1 MSLKFKNF
9 IRTKFLFLILIIFIP
24 LIFGLIIYM
33 TNEKDAYAA
42 VNLSPDNHEIISL
55 GKSVY
60 SQNCASCHGIKL
72 EGQKNWMSRLPDGL
86 MPAPPHDET
95 GHTWHH
101 SDKYL
106 FMITKNGIEDIIGQK
121 YPNNMPAY
129 KDILSDK
136 EIISV
141 LSYIKSTWPNRI
153 KKIHDQINAREKS
166 NQS

>member
-1 MSLKFKNF
+1 MSLDFKNF
-9 IRTKFLFLILIIFIP
+9 IKNKFLFLIFIP
-24 LIFGLIIYM
+24 SIILILGIVFLLAE
-33 TNEKDAYAA
+33 EKVAEAA
-42 VNLSPDNHEIISL
+42 ITLNPENKEIISL

-60 SQNCASCHGIKL
+60 VQNCASCHGTKL
-72 EGQKNWMSRLPDGL
+72 EGQKDWMSRLPDGL
-86 MPAPPHDET
+86 IPAPPHDET

-106 FMITKNGIEDIIGQK
+106 FMITKYGIEDIIGQK

-141 LSYIKSTWPNRI
+141 LSYIKSTWPNKI
-153 KKIHDQINAREKS
+153 KKIHDQINDREKS
-166 NQS
+166 K

>member
-1 MSLKFKNF
+1 MSLNFKSF
-9 IRTKFLFLILIIFIP
+9 TKNKSLFLIIIPSIILILGMVFY
-24 LIFGLIIYM
+24 FAE
-33 TNEKDAYAA
+33 EKVAEAA
-42 VNLSPDNHEIISL
+42 ITLNPDNKETIGL

-60 SQNCASCHGIKL
+60 VQNCASCHGVKL
-72 EGQKNWMSRLPDGL
+72 EGQKDWMSRLPDGL

-106 FMITKNGIEDIIGQK
+106 FMITKYGIEDIIGQK

-129 KDILSDK
+129 KNILSDK

-141 LSYIKSTWPNRI
+141 LSYIKSTWPNKV
-153 KKIHDQINAREKS
+153 KKIHDQINDREKS
-166 NQS
+166 K

>member
-1 MSLKFKNF
+1 MSLNFKSF
-9 IRTKFLFLILIIFIP
+9 IKTKILFLIFIP
-24 LIFGLIIYM
+24 SIILMFGIVIYLP
-33 TNEKDAYAA
+33 KDRVAKAAYIL
-42 VNLSPDNHEIISL
+42 NPNNHEIVEL

-60 SQNCASCHGIKL
+60 VQNCASCHGVKL
-72 EGQKNWMSRLPDGL
+72 EGQKDWMSRLPDGL

-106 FMITKNGIEDIIGQK
+106 FMITKYGIEYIIGQK

-129 KDILSDK
+129 KDILLDK

-166 NQS
+166 KQS

>member
-1 MSLKFKNF
+1 MSLNFKSF
-9 IRTKFLFLILIIFIP
+9 IKDKSLFVILVPSLILILGIVAYFAK
-24 LIFGLIIYM
+24 
-33 TNEKDAYAA
+33 EKVAEAA
-42 VNLSPDNHEIISL
+42 ITLNPYNKETILL

-60 SQNCASCHGIKL
+60 IQNCASCHGAKL
-72 EGQKNWMSRLPDGL
+72 EGHKDWMLRLPDGL

-106 FMITKNGIEDIIGQK
+106 FMITKYGIEDIIGQK

-129 KDILSDK
+129 KDILSDE

-141 LSYIKSTWPNRI
+141 LSYIKSTWPNKV
-153 KKIHDQINAREKS
+153 KKIHDQINDHEKS
-166 NQS
+166 K

>member
-1 MSLKFKNF
+1 MSLNFKSF
-9 IRTKFLFLILIIFIP
+9 IKNKSLLLIIVPSIILILGMVIYLAKEKVAEASIT
-24 LIFGLIIYM
+24 LI
-33 TNEKDAYAA
+33 
-42 VNLSPDNHEIISL
+42 PDNKEAISL

-60 SQNCASCHGIKL
+60 VQNCASCHGVNL
-72 EGQKNWMSRLPDGL
+72 EGQKDWMSRLPDGL

-106 FMITKNGIEDIIGQK
+106 FMITKYGLEDIIGQK

-129 KDILSDK
+129 KNILSDK

-141 LSYIKSTWPNRI
+141 LSYIKSTWPNKV
-153 KKIHDQINAREKS
+153 KKIHDQINDRGKPK
-166 NQS
+166 

>member
-1 MSLKFKNF
+1 MSLNFKSF
-9 IRTKFLFLILIIFIP
+9 IKNKSLFLIIVTSIILILGMVFY
-24 LIFGLIIYM
+24 FA
-33 TNEKDAYAA
+33 EKKVAEAA
-42 VNLSPDNHEIISL
+42 ITLNPDNKETILL

-60 SQNCASCHGIKL
+60 VQNCASCHGVKL
-72 EGQKNWMSRLPDGL
+72 EGQKDWMSRLPDGL

-106 FMITKNGIEDIIGQK
+106 FMITKYGIEHIIGQN

-129 KDILSDK
+129 KGILSDK

-141 LSYIKSTWPNRI
+141 LSYIKSTWPNKV
-153 KKIHDQINAREKS
+153 KKIHDQINYGEKS
-166 NQS
+166 K